1 MTKLEQAA
9 HQAPAGHPQGGQG
22 CKAAATPFYDYL
34 YEETR
39 IRVCEEVGPNSLDYD
54 YLMGKYLDD
63 EEWGLRV
70 YDRWLNHV
78 AQVARHQ

>member
-1 MTKLEQAA
+1 MI
-9 HQAPAGHPQGGQG
+9 
-22 CKAAATPFYDYL
+22 ATPFDDYL

-54 YLMGKYLDD
+54 HLMDKYLDD

-70 YDRWLNHV
+70 YDHWLNHA
-78 AQVARHQ
+78 AQVAHHQWLNPDDTEGGDV

>member
-1 MTKLEQAA
+1 MI
-9 HQAPAGHPQGGQG
+9 
-22 CKAAATPFYDYL
+22 AATFGDYL

-54 YLMGKYLDD
+54 YLMDKYLDD

-78 AQVARHQ
+78 AQVARHQGLNPGVTA